1 VKIIA
6 LGVKGQVFK
15 GLSRA
20 ALTREPDA
28 FSNSRAFSAEES
40 NKIIT
45 IATLT

>member
-6 LGVKGQVFK
+6 LTSKGQVFI

-20 ALTREPDA
+20 TLTREPDA
-28 FSNSRAFSAEES
+28 FSNSRALSAEES